1 MKLNN
6 KLTTDINILRRNFLE
21 MVTSDLFEEYA
32 KMYLI
37 VKSKKVSTPEEL
49 IDLILDSSFTMEDMF
64 DERFNHIDLSEDE
77 EDFWLDNL
85 DRFEFK
91 NYFPHGTHDVGQGS
105 WIKVRTEN
113 GFAIRFAKKSTRKL
127 RFEEL
132 YISEMNKA
140 MKRMK
145 TMEFDPDREDEASD
159 TIKEYAIRMKIG
171 MRPYEV
177 WYWRTKTRKTY
188 LMPYEYEL
196 VSDIDEYI
204 QYVSQNVPH
213 LKVHPIY
220 DGNNSDKIHYIMS
233 RGIPR
238 KVATIMAGIGECYF
252 TFNMEKGMEQ
262 FNKEWSEGLKQLQL

>member
-1 MKLNN
+1 MSNDK
-6 KLTTDINILRRNFLE
+6 NILAKDFLK
-21 MVTSDLFEEYA
+21 VITSDLFSEYA

-37 VKSKKVSTPEEL
+37 ARGVKVDSLDKL
-49 IDLILDSSFTMEDMF
+49 IDLILDDSFTLQDMF
-64 DERFNHIDLSEDE
+64 DERFNFIDLAEDE
-77 EDFWLDNL
+77 EDFWLSNL
-85 DRFEFK
+85 EMFDFK
-91 NYFPHGTHDVGQGS
+91 NYFPEGAHYVGQGA

-113 GFAIRFAKKSTRKL
+113 GFAIRFAKKSTRRL

-145 TMEFDPDREDEASD
+145 TMEFDPNKENRASK

-188 LMPYEYEL
+188 LMPYQYEL
-196 VSDIDEYI
+196 VPDIDEYI
-204 QYVSQNVPH
+204 KYASQNVTH

-233 RGIPR
+233 RGIPK

-252 TFNMEKGMEQ
+252 TFNMDKGMEK
-262 FNKEWSEGLKQLQL
+262 FNNEWSEGLKQL